1 MLAEVCSMQLYC
13 LRLGRLIEE
22 GRLTDTIAALAKMDN
37 TRKARQ
43 VVAEARD
50 LLGGNGILL
59 DFHVM
64 RHMADMEAL
73 HTYTYEGTETIQSS
87 SWARTSRVSAPLPES
102 APSIRYVDVDG
113 VRLRT
118 SVRGA
123 GSPLLLLTGIGAPLE
138 LSAPLERALNG
149 HGVQTIALDAP
160 GTGESSRYRRPRR
173 MPGLARTVE
182 RTLDALG
189 YDRVDVLGVS
199 FGGVLG
205 QQFAHQ
211 APECVRRLVL
221 AATGAGVAFLGGIRS
236 LGGRARGVRGDDEPG
251 PGVPQVV
258 VDLPCLE
265 QRVHRDHGR
274 PGHQRPEVD
283 DGEGRHVGQHES
295 HAVAGRHAA
304 CGQRRRDPG
313 SGTGEFAVGDDGV
326 ARPQGRPPSSIAVS
340 IRCCA
345 M

>member
-149 HGVQTIALDAP
+149 HGVQPIALDARVPASPPDIAGRGGCPASPAPSSGPSTLWVTTGWTCSGCRSAACSASNSRTRRRNASAGWSWPRP
-160 GTGESSRYRRPRR
+160 GQAWPSSTESAVSAAGREVSAATTSR
-173 MPGLARTVE
+173 
-182 RTLDALG
+182 
-189 YDRVDVLGVS
+189 
-199 FGGVLG
+199 
-205 QQFAHQ
+205 
-211 APECVRRLVL
+211 APESRR
-221 AATGAGVAFLGGIRS
+221 
-236 LGGRARGVRGDDEPG
+236 
-251 PGVPQVV
+251 
-258 VDLPCLE
+258 
-265 QRVHRDHGR
+265 
-274 PGHQRPEVD
+274 
-283 DGEGRHVGQHES
+283 
-295 HAVAGRHAA
+295 
-304 CGQRRRDPG
+304 
-313 SGTGEFAVGDDGV
+313 
-326 ARPQGRPPSSIAVS
+326 
-340 IRCCA
+340 
-345 M
+345 